1 MTTASSETTDNSSL
15 AEYRSDEESERIDG
29 ALVNGLTGMGIYG
42 RDKSQHTRPS
52 FSFMLSHP
60 ELEALYS
67 VGLPRRYVDAIADAV
82 LKHRPTITLGGDKSS
97 DEVDQIKDFEAYLKQ
112 VGFYRAY
119 AEAIRLQRLYGG
131 AAIVMLIDDGVEDP
145 SEPVDLNRIRG
156 HRGLCPLSRHEIF
169 PMDMSIMDQS
179 KPEAYRI
186 TTNQKLD
193 SNQTANTTNITIH
206 HTRVIRF
213 DGLYL
218 PWRLRQQQSG
228 WGQAPL
234 QVVWEAWK
242 TYESAIRGLES
253 SITDSSVFWHK
264 IPGLMNMVKA
274 GNSAA
279 IMKRMEVNN
288 LARSTYGGMILDKD
302 EEIGFSERALG
313 NMAQA
318 TAPFAEYMQA
328 TTGWPASILMGTSPG
343 GLGKEGRFEERV
355 WASLVEDWQTVYCQE
370 PISDLFTML
379 MLAKESP
386 MRGKL
391 PDSWE
396 VHFPSV
402 FTETDTEKT
411 ALRAAQAGVDQI
423 YATIGV
429 LKPVEIRNNRFGSTQ
444 YSIETVLD
452 KNVSAQLEMQQDS
465 EFENSMN
472 QLQAQSFA
480 AQGLGPDGE
489 PIPPEGDPNAAP
501 ADQVSGEDPAQS
513 QPESQES
520 QPQEDPAAKAK
531 PKPKAAPKTDSY
543 EALDLN
549 INVLKHLDGMSIGRR
564 VGDDARADAAGGPD
578 LSRLVLIG
586 PSRSRRYAAFRTTI
600 KVDEAILPGPLVTG
614 FASLRAARKGL
625 TAFLPQQ
632 TVFTMSPAPEDEK

>member
-1 MTTASSETTDNSSL
+1 
-15 AEYRSDEESERIDG
+15 
-29 ALVNGLTGMGIYG
+29 MGVMG
-42 RDKSQHTRPS
+42 RDKTQHTRPN

-112 VGFYRAY
+112 VSFHRAN

-131 AAIVMLIDDGVEDP
+131 SAIVMLIDDGIQDP
-145 SEPVDLNRIRG
+145 AESVNLSNIRSI
-156 HRGLCPLSRHEIF
+156 RGLCPLSRHEIF
-169 PMDMSIMDQS
+169 PMDMSVMDQS
-179 KPEAYRI
+179 RPNAYRI

-193 SNQTANTTNITIH
+193 QNQTSNTTNLTIH
-206 HTRVIRF
+206 HTRVIRY

-242 TYESAIRGLES
+242 TYESAVRGLEN
-253 SITDSSVFWHK
+253 SITDASVFWHK

-274 GNSAA
+274 GNAAA
-279 IMKRMEVNN
+279 IMKRLEINN
-288 LARSTYGGMILDKD
+288 LARSSYGGMILDRD

-328 TTGWPASILMGTSPG
+328 TTGWPASILMGSSPG

-379 MLAKESP
+379 MLAKDSP
-386 MRGKL
+386 MRGKV
-391 PDSWE
+391 PDSWN

-402 FTETDTEKT
+402 FTQTDTEKT
-411 ALRAAQAGVDQI
+411 ALRAAQANVDQI
-423 YATIGV
+423 YFTIGA
-429 LKPVEIRNNRFGSTQ
+429 LKPVEIRNNRFGSTE

-452 KNVSAQLEMQQDS
+452 ENVSAQLEMQQGI
-465 EFENSMN
+465 EFENNIN

-480 AQGLGPDGE
+480 AQGLGPDGA
-489 PIPPEGDPNAAP
+489 PIPPEPDPNAAP
-501 ADQVSGEDPAQS
+501 ADQEGILPPASQS
-513 QPESQES
+513 ESQAS
-520 QPQEDPAAKAK
+520 QPQEAPAAKAK

-543 EALDLN
+543 EALGLH
-549 INVLKHLDGMSIGRR
+549 INVLKHLDGMSMGRR
-564 VGDDARADAAGGPD
+564 VNEDSRADAAGPD

-586 PSRSRRYAAFRTTI
+586 PNRSRRYAAFRTTI

-625 TAFLPQQ
+625 TAFLPEQ
-632 TVFTMSPAPEDEK
+632 TLFTMTPAPEDDK

>member
-1 MTTASSETTDNSSL
+1 MTQASSAITDNSSP
-15 AEYRSDEESERIDG
+15 AEYRSDEEFARIDG
-29 ALVNGLTGMGIYG
+29 ALVNGLTGMGIQG
-42 RDKSQHTRPS
+42 RDKTQHTRPS
-52 FSFMLSHP
+52 FSFILSHP

-97 DEVDQIKDFEAYLKQ
+97 EEVDQIKDFEAYLKQ
-112 VGFYRAY
+112 VSFYRAY

-131 AAIVMLIDDGVEDP
+131 AAIVMLIDDGIEDP
-145 SEPVDLNRIRG
+145 AEPVNINRIRG
-156 HRGLCPLSRHEIF
+156 IRGLCPLSRHEIF
-169 PMDMSIMDQS
+169 PLDVSVMDHTR
-179 KPEAYRI
+179 PEAYRI

-193 SNQTANTTNITIH
+193 PNQTTITTNITIH

-218 PWRLRQQQSG
+218 PWRLRQQQNG

-234 QVVWEAWK
+234 QVVWESWK
-242 TYESAIRGLES
+242 TYETAVRGLEAG
-253 SITDSSVFWHK
+253 ITDASVFWHK

-274 GNSAA
+274 GNSNA
-279 IMKRMEVNN
+279 IMKRMEINN

-355 WASLVEDWQTVYCQE
+355 WASLVEDWQTVYCRE
-370 PISDLFTML
+370 AVYDLFSML

-391 PDSWE
+391 PDSWD
-396 VHFPSV
+396 VSFPSV

-411 ALRAAQAGVDQI
+411 ALRASQAAVDQI
-423 YATIGV
+423 YVTIGV

-452 KNVSAQLEMQQDS
+452 KNVSAQLEMQQDT
-465 EFENSMN
+465 EFENNIN
-472 QLQAQSFA
+472 QLQAQSFQ

-489 PIPPEGDPNAAP
+489 PIPPEPDPNAAP
-501 ADQVSGEDPAQS
+501 ADQSGEAPDES
-513 QPESQES
+513 QPESQAS
-520 QPQEDPAAKAK
+520 QPQEEPAAEPK
-531 PKPKAAPKTDSY
+531 PKSKAAPKTDSY

-549 INVLKHLDGMSIGRR
+549 INVIKHIDGMSMGRR
-564 VGDDARADAAGGPD
+564 VSDDSRVDAPGGPD

-600 KVDEAILPGPLVTG
+600 KLDDVVVPGPLVTG

-632 TVFTMSPAPEDEK
+632 TVFTMTLAPEDEK

>member
-1 MTTASSETTDNSSL
+1 MTTASSETTGNSSSV
-15 AEYRSDEESERIDG
+15 EYRSDEEFARIDG
-29 ALVNGLTGMGIYG
+29 ALVNGLTGMGVQG
-42 RDKSQHTRPS
+42 RDKTQHTRPT
-52 FSFMLSHP
+52 FSFILSHP

-112 VGFYRAY
+112 VSFYRAY

-145 SEPVDLNRIRG
+145 SEPVNISRIRG
-156 HRGLCPLSRHEIF
+156 IRGLCPLSRHEIF
-169 PMDMSIMDQS
+169 PMDMTVMDQS
-179 KPEAYRI
+179 KPQAYRI
-186 TTNQKLD
+186 TTNQRLD
-193 SNQTANTTNITIH
+193 PEQTGHTTNITIH

-242 TYESAIRGLES
+242 TYETAVRGLES
-253 SITDSSVFWHK
+253 GITDASVFWHK

-274 GNSAA
+274 GNSSA

-318 TAPFAEYMQA
+318 TAPFAEYLQA

-370 PISDLFTML
+370 PVSDLFTML

-452 KNVSAQLEMQQDS
+452 KNVSAQLEMQQDT
-465 EFENSMN
+465 EFENNMN
-472 QLQAQSFA
+472 QLQAQSFQ

-489 PIPPEGDPNAAP
+489 PIPPEGEANAAP
-501 ADQVSGEDPAQS
+501 AAQASGEDPGQS
-513 QPESQES
+513 QSESQES
-520 QPQEDPAAKAK
+520 QPQEEPAAETK
-531 PKPKAAPKTDSY
+531 PKPKAKPKTDSY
-543 EALDLN
+543 DPLDLH
-549 INVLKHLDGMSIGRR
+549 INVLKHIDGMSMGRR
-564 VGDDARADAAGGPD
+564 VSDDSRADAAGGPD

-586 PSRSRRYAAFRTTI
+586 PSRSRRYTAFHTTI
-600 KVDEAILPGPLVTG
+600 KVDETILPGPLVTG

>member
-1 MTTASSETTDNSSL
+1 MTQESSAITDNFSG
-15 AEYRSDEESERIDG
+15 ANVRSDEEFTRIDG
-29 ALVNGLTGMGIYG
+29 ALVNGLTGMGVLG
-42 RDKSQHTRPS
+42 RDRTQHTRPN
-52 FSFMLSHP
+52 FSLLLSHP

-97 DEVDQIKDFEAYLKQ
+97 KEIDQIKDFEAYLKQ
-112 VGFYRAY
+112 ISFYRAY

-131 AAIVMLIDDGVEDP
+131 AVIVVLIDDGVEDP
-145 SEPVDLNRIRG
+145 AEPVNFDRIRG
-156 HRGLCPLSRHEIF
+156 IRGLCPLSRHEIT
-169 PMDMSIMDQS
+169 PLDVSVMDHS

-193 SNQTANTTNITIH
+193 PNQQTNTTNVTVH

-218 PWRLRQQQSG
+218 PWRLRQQQNG

-242 TYESAIRGLES
+242 TYETAIRGLES
-253 SITDSSVFWHK
+253 SITDASVFYHK

-274 GNSAA
+274 GNTQQ
-279 IMKRMEVNN
+279 IMKRMEINN
-288 LARSTYGGMILDKD
+288 LARSVYGGMILDTG

-313 NMAQA
+313 NMATA
-318 TAPFAEYMQA
+318 TAPFAEYLQA

-370 PISDLFTML
+370 AVSDIFRLF

-386 MRGKL
+386 MGGKE

-396 VHFPSV
+396 IHFPSV

-411 ALRAAQAGVDQI
+411 ARSASQASVDQI
-423 YATIGV
+423 YHAIGA
-429 LKPVEIRNNRFGSTQ
+429 LKPLEIRNNRFGSTE

-452 KNVSAQLEMQQDS
+452 ENVSAQLEMQQDS

-489 PIPPEGDPNAAP
+489 PIPPEGEAP
-501 ADQVSGEDPAQS
+501 PEQEGVLPG
-513 QPESQES
+513 ESQSESQAS
-520 QPQEDPAAKAK
+520 QPQEPAAK
-531 PKPKAAPKTDSY
+531 PKAKPKTDSY
-543 EALDLN
+543 EALDLE
-549 INVLKHLDGMSIGRR
+549 IDVVKRIDGMSMGRR
-564 VGDDARADAAGGPD
+564 VGETSRVDAAGGPD

-586 PSRSRRYAAFRTTI
+586 PNRSRKYTSFRTKI
-600 KVDEAILPGPLVTG
+600 KLDGAILPGPLVTG

-625 TAFLPQQ
+625 TAFLPEQ
-632 TVFTMSPAPEDEK
+632 TIFTMTPAPEDEK

>member
-1 MTTASSETTDNSSL
+1 
-15 AEYRSDEESERIDG
+15 
-29 ALVNGLTGMGIYG
+29 
-42 RDKSQHTRPS
+42 
-52 FSFMLSHP
+52 
-60 ELEALYS
+60 
-67 VGLPRRYVDAIADAV
+67 
-82 LKHRPTITLGGDKSS
+82 
-97 DEVDQIKDFEAYLKQ
+97 
-112 VGFYRAY
+112 
-119 AEAIRLQRLYGG
+119 
-131 AAIVMLIDDGVEDP
+131 
-145 SEPVDLNRIRG
+145 
-156 HRGLCPLSRHEIF
+156 
-169 PMDMSIMDQS
+169 
-179 KPEAYRI
+179 
-186 TTNQKLD
+186 
-193 SNQTANTTNITIH
+193 
-206 HTRVIRF
+206 
-213 DGLYL
+213 
-218 PWRLRQQQSG
+218 
-228 WGQAPL
+228 
-234 QVVWEAWK
+234 
-242 TYESAIRGLES
+242 
-253 SITDSSVFWHK
+253 
-264 IPGLMNMVKA
+264 
-274 GNSAA
+274 
-279 IMKRMEVNN
+279 MEVNN

-370 PISDLFTML
+370 PVSDLFTML

-386 MRGKL
+386 MRGKV

-423 YATIGV
+423 YVTIGV
-429 LKPVEIRNNRFGSTQ
+429 LKPVEVRNNRFGSTQ

-452 KNVSAQLEMQQDS
+452 KNVSAQLEMQQDT
-465 EFENSMN
+465 EFENNMN
-472 QLQAQSFA
+472 QLQAQSFQ

-489 PIPPEGDPNAAP
+489 PIPPEPDPNAAP
-501 ADQVSGEDPAQS
+501 ADQGGVLPSGGSATPAGGDA
-513 QPESQES
+513 EAAE
-520 QPQEDPAAKAK
+520 PQEEPTAKAK

-543 EALDLN
+543 EPLDLH
-549 INVLKHLDGMSIGRR
+549 INVLKHIDGMSMGRR
-564 VGDDARADAAGGPD
+564 VSDESRADAHGGPD

-586 PSRSRRYAAFRTTI
+586 PNRSRRYATFRTTI

-625 TAFLPQQ
+625 TAFLPEQ